1 MTGPARAGRRLR
13 LPILAAAGLCALLAL
28 APPPASAQT
37 VRALVVGIDAYAELP
52 DLAGAVNDA
61 RDLAMALRGAGVTDL
76 TVLENAG
83 ATRTRIVAEWRAL
96 VARSARGDTLVLSY
110 AGHGGQEPAR
120 RPGTERDGKDEVLLL
135 GGFRSAGPGTRERIL
150 DDELNRWFAGAGER
164 GLRVVFVADACHS
177 GTLTRSVDPR
187 APPSAVRM
195 AQYTIDADELVL
207 DLPED
212 AARLREADLPHVS
225 FLAAGQEHEQVPE
238 VVLPDAGGAPRP
250 RGALSYMVARAIE
263 GQADLDGDGVLRR
276 AELWRFVRE
285 NVRMVSG
292 SRQMPNLLPA
302 GRGAE
307 PVLRLDPD
315 ARPDARPDTPAPGG
329 KLRLAVLNAGDSVAD
344 GLRARLSGVAIVPAA
359 QLPDLVWDAKAR
371 QLVTGLGDV
380 AAHGVDAAA
389 LPAAVG
395 KWQAVRR
402 IRAFSAR
409 DGLTLRVL
417 PHDGVHR
424 RGSRLAV
431 EVAGVRARRLTLI
444 GLSGD
449 GTVHYLY
456 PQASESVPLEGGG
469 PFRLRLDLKATP
481 PFGADHVVAVSADSP
496 LDALDAALAR
506 LDGTR
511 AARRAARLLASA
523 RAGSQGWQSGI
534 QGLFTAP

>member
-1 MTGPARAGRRLR
+1 M
-13 LPILAAAGLCALLAL
+13 LPRPAAAGLALLLAL
-28 APPPASAQT
+28 APAAAAAQT
-37 VRALVVGIDAYAELP
+37 LRGLAIGIDAYAELP
-52 DLAGAVNDA
+52 DLAGAVADA
-61 RDLAMALRGAGVTDL
+61 RDIAQALRGAGATDL
-76 TVLENAG
+76 TVLVNAA
-83 ATRTRIVAEWRAL
+83 ATRARLVREWQAL
-96 VARSARGDTLVLSY
+96 VARAQPGDTLVLSY

-135 GGFRSAGPGTRERIL
+135 GGFRSTGPGTRERIP
-150 DDELNRWFAGAGER
+150 DDELNRWFAAAGGR

-187 APPSAVRM
+187 APRTAVRM
-195 AQYTIDADELVL
+195 AQYTIDEDMLVL
-207 DLPED
+207 DVPDE
-212 AARLREADLPHVS
+212 AARLRETDLPHVS

-307 PVLRLDPD
+307 PVLQLGPD
-315 ARPDARPDTPAPGG
+315 ARPVTPPPGG
-329 KLRLAVLNAGDSVAD
+329 KLRLAVLDAGDGAAD
-344 GLRARLSGVAIVPAA
+344 GLRARLPGVAIVPAA

-402 IRAFSAR
+402 IRALSAR
-409 DGLTLRVL
+409 DALALRVL

-424 RGSRLAV
+424 RGSRLTV
-431 EVAGVRARRLTLI
+431 EVSGMRARRLVLI

-456 PQASESVPLEGGG
+456 PRPSESVQLEGGG
-469 PFRLRLDLKATP
+469 PFRLLLELRATA
-481 PFGADHVVAVSADSP
+481 PFGADHVVAVSADGP

-506 LDGTR
+506 LDGSR
-511 AARRAARLLASA
+511 AARQAARLLASA
-523 RAGSQGWQSGI
+523 RAGASGWQSGI